1 MLNVFSGDAF
11 STVSLTRAIN
21 AMPYVPNLLGTL
33 GIFEDA
39 PIITDVAAI
48 ERQGNTLALIPTTL
62 RGADPT
68 KANHDRRTLRDVR
81 TVRLAKSDR
90 IHAHEVA
97 NIRAFGQESQ
107 LETMQGYAAK
117 RMAKLRQ
124 DVELTWENLRL
135 GCIRGSILDADGT
148 TELHDVFDFWG
159 VSAVSDQNFALT
171 TSTTDVDAACRAV
184 VRLMEKEAE
193 GGFLPTSRVLGLCG
207 DAFFD
212 SLVSHAN
219 VVKFYVNRAEAD
231 RYLANTQVR
240 KFDFGGITFINYRG
254 TDDGSTVGINTNHC
268 QFVLAG
274 GRDVFQMIVSPRNES
289 FEFMNTLGRPLYAMM
304 VMDRDRQAWVDVEV
318 YSYVLPICTR
328 PRTLIKATRS

>member
-1 MLNVFSGDAF
+1 MLNVFTGDAF

-33 GIFEDA
+33 GIFEDT

-48 ERQGNTLALIPTTL
+48 ERQGNTLALIPTTP

-68 KANHDRRTLRDVR
+68 KAVHDRRTLRDVR

-90 IHAHEVA
+90 IFAHEVA
-97 NIRAFGQESQ
+97 NMRAFGSESE
-107 LETMQGYAAK
+107 LETMQGYAMK

-124 DVELTWENLRL
+124 DTELTHENLRL
-135 GCIRGSILDADGT
+135 GCVRGSILDADGST
-148 TELHDVFDFWG
+148 VLHDVFTFWG
-159 VSAVSDQNFALT
+159 VTAVTDVNFALT
-171 TSTTDVDAACRAV
+171 TATTDVDAQCRTV
-184 VRLMEKEAE
+184 VRTMEKEAE
-193 GGFLPTSRVLGLCG
+193 GGFLPTSRVIGLCG

-219 VVKFYVNRAEAD
+219 VVKFFVNRAEAD
-231 RYLANTQVR
+231 TYLMNTQVR
-240 KFDFGGITFINYRG
+240 KFVFGGITFINYRG
-254 TDDGSTVGINTNHC
+254 TDDGSTVGVNTNQC

-274 GRDVFQMIVSPRNES
+274 GRDVFQMVVSPRSES
-289 FEFMNTLGRPLYAMM
+289 FDFMNTLGQPIYAMM
-304 VMDRDRQAWVDVEV
+304 VLDRDRQAWVDVET

-328 PRTLIKATRS
+328 PRTLIKGLRS